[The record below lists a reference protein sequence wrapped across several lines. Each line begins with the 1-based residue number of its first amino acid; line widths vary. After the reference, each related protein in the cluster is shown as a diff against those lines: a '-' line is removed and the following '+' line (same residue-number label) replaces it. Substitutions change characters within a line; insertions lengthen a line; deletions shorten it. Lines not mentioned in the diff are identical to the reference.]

1 MEKVFHVIGENI
13 SNVSL
18 AGKEYSG
25 LALAKGD
32 AIVEK
37 VLGPKRYLVTLGDG
51 TKLTAIGSESIN
63 KGSKVR
69 VSSLSTFVFRQ
80 KDLEDNLKISVKNGD
95 RLSVLIPFKLGNKTS
110 EVKVELYVER
120 GKAGFFSKKDSTVY
134 LVFFVKTQAY
144 GQIQW
149 SVYLKGN
156 QVLVQIYAEKNGEGK
171 KTINQMIRDF
181 EVSLK
186 KKGFSLLA
194 PTVILKKP
202 FKVPTGFQLNIRG

>member
-1 MEKVFHVIGENI
+1 MEKVFHVLGENM

-18 AGKEYSG
+18 TGKEYSK
-25 LALAKGD
+25 LSLVKGD

-37 VLGPKRYLVTLGDG
+37 VLGPKRYVVILEDG
-51 TKLTAIGSESIN
+51 TKLTVIGSESIN
-63 KGSKVR
+63 KGAKVR
-69 VSSLSTFVFRQ
+69 VSSLSAFAFQQ
-80 KDLEDNLKISVKNGD
+80 KDLEGNLKISVKSGD

-110 EVKVELYVER
+110 EAKVELYVER
-120 GKAGFFSKKDSTVY
+120 EKAGFFSKKDPTVY

-156 QVLVQIYAEKNGEGK
+156 QVLVQIYAEKDGEGK
-171 KTINQMIRDF
+171 RTINQMIQDF
-181 EVSLK
+181 EVSLR